1 MAHEDTISH
10 LGVSLLCACTQQA
23 AAAAVITMA
32 MIVVCRRYSQCHTPW
47 GTLQATTA
55 LTCLLGASTKREAES
70 KNYKTIYF
78 Y

>member
-23 AAAAVITMA
+23 AAVIAMA
-32 MIVVCRRYSQCHTPW
+32 MIVVCRRYTQCHTPW
-47 GTLQATTA
+47 STLQATTA
-55 LTCLLGASTKREAES
+55 LAGLLGASTKREAES

>member
-10 LGVSLLCACTQQA
+10 LGVSLLCACTKH
-23 AAAAVITMA
+23 AAAVIAMA
-32 MIVVCRRYSQCHTPW
+32 MIVVCRRYRVSHPF
-47 GTLQATTA
+47 GRIAGDDGSRA
-55 LTCLLGASTKREAES
+55 RLLGASTKREADS